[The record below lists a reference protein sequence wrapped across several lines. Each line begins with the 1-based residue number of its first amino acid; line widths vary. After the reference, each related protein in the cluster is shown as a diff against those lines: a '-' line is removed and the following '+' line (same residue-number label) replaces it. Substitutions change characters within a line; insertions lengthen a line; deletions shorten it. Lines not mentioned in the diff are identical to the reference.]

1 MDEHKGEWAE
11 VAEEGIAPVERD
23 DDAAV
28 TGETTGDDTPATSEG
43 IDLEAGDSADAT
55 ADGGPPEPPG
65 DAEPDL
71 KDAPLAAGERQRQQ

>member
-11 VAEEGIAPVERD
+11 VAQEGIAPVEP
-23 DDAAV
+23 DDAPV
-28 TGETTGDDTPATSEG
+28 TGETTGSDEPATSEG
-43 IDLEAGDSADAT
+43 VDLAAGDDADAT

-71 KDAPLAAGERQRQQ
+71 KDAPAAAGERQRQQ